1 MSQKGTGKELR
12 IVTKPVVT
20 VDVVKRDPKKLKVLY
35 IINEFGQIS
44 EMSLTNLIHTLKNEK
59 GIDLGY
65 NFIMI
70 GDVPSSRDLA
80 EDIRIL
86 LYLGLIETDPVTRK
100 LRLTSNG
107 QEFLEQNK
115 LGGEDTEKLK
125 EAIEELKPKIMSEE
139 SAAELLTR
147 RFRRRRRRFRR

>member
-44 EMSLTNLIHTLKNEK
+44 EMSLTNLTHALKNEK
-59 GIDLGY
+59 GIDIGY

-80 EDIRIL
+80 EDLRIL

-115 LGGEDTEKLK
+115 LSDEDAEKIK
-125 EAIEELKPKIMSEE
+125 EAVEELKPKIMSEE

-147 RFRRRRRRFRR
+147 RLRRRRRRFRR